1 MKRLLIQMLVV
12 CVSVPMLRAQVLID
26 DFIVNDPA
34 ANTRGLGRPAIAAHS
49 SGGFAVAWQDFND
62 YNIPIAEQPRIAVQ
76 LFSADATPIGP
87 TNLFQG
93 ESRLPLSIWTSD
105 FLEPNPDIVFHPDG
119 TLLVAVE
126 HEGRLSIGSDD
137 IGSAEVGLAVVLP
150 TGQVLDA
157 SGSNT
162 SGVILWL
169 ISTKTQ
175 FQQRPRI
182 AMAPSGDFF
191 MTMDGLSF
199 DTNFNAVLIQQFDT
213 EGNFVGDFFNPHTS
227 DPGPNSNHQFS
238 DFATNGITHVVI
250 WQDDRQDGNWDIT
263 AQFYNNSGEMGGNL
277 RVNNGD
283 AAGTINIWPSIA
295 MNQSG
300 NGVAVW
306 ADTRTG
312 ADGEIFGQLFNAN
325 GQAVAGNFQI
335 SAGHGE
341 IMDRPEVA
349 MLIDGD
355 FMVVWTDSMPGIS
368 GTSAFRARGRQF
380 SANATPVS
388 EVFILPNQDIAS
400 GVSNIATDGTSYY
413 LTWRDDRRNETY
425 LNMFAKKMAP
435 FVTSVATSDPGLPPR
450 FELFNAYP
458 NPFNPSTTIQFAVPS
473 QSKVTIKLFDLLGRE
488 VTTLIDEEYSPG
500 EYELFFEAEGLTS
513 GIYFY
518 RIIAT
523 TSAGQTKAFVQ
534 TKKLTLLK

>member
-1 MKRLLIQMLVV
+1 MKRLLGQILVL
-12 CVSVPMLRAQVLID
+12 CVSVPTLWAQVLID
-26 DFIVNDPA
+26 DFIVNDPV
-34 ANTRGLGRPAIAAHS
+34 ANTKGLGRPAIAVHS
-49 SGGFAVAWQDFND
+49 GGGFAVAWQDFND
-62 YNIPIAEQPRIAVQ
+62 YNSPIAEQPRIAVQ

-93 ESRLPLSIWTSD
+93 ESRLPFSIWTSD

-137 IGSAEVGLAVVLP
+137 VGSAEVGLAVVLP

-169 ISTKTQ
+169 ISTKTK

-213 EGNFVGDFFNPHTS
+213 EGNFVGDFFNPHTT

-238 DFATNGITHVVI
+238 DFATNGSTHVVI
-250 WQDDRQDGNWDIT
+250 WQDDRQDANWDIT
-263 AQFYNNSGEMGGNL
+263 AQFYNNSGATGGNIK
-277 RVNNGD
+277 VNNGD
-283 AAGTINIWPSIA
+283 AVGTINIWPSIVI
-295 MNQSG
+295 NPSG
-300 NGVAVW
+300 NSVAVW
-306 ADTRTG
+306 ADARTG
-312 ADGEIFGQLFNAN
+312 ADGEIFGQLLNAN
-325 GQAVAGNFQI
+325 GQAVGGNFQI

-349 MLIDGD
+349 MLDDGN
-355 FMVVWTDSMPGIS
+355 FMVVWSDSMQGVS
-368 GTSAFRARGRQF
+368 GTAAFRARGRQF
-380 SANATPVS
+380 STNATPLS
-388 EVFILPNQDIAS
+388 DVFILPNQDIAS
-400 GVSNIATDGTSYY
+400 GVSNIATDGSSYY

-425 LNMFAKKMAP
+425 LNMFAKKMGS
-435 FVTSVATSDPGLPPR
+435 FVTFVATPDPILPSR
-450 FELFNAYP
+450 FELYNAYP
-458 NPFNPSTTIQFAVPS
+458 NPFNPSTTIQFALPKRA
-473 QSKVTIKLFDLLGRE
+473 KVTIKVYDILGRQ
-488 VTTLIDEEYSPG
+488 VATLVDDTYQAGVHQVSLDARDLASGLYIYRIRSGDFTASRTLI
-500 EYELFFEAEGLTS
+500 
-513 GIYFY
+513 
-518 RIIAT
+518 
-523 TSAGQTKAFVQ
+523 
-534 TKKLTLLK
+534 LLK